1 MATRYFGKP
10 PSAVSVTILHPMS
23 TDPTPALVEAL
34 RDRRVI
40 VIGASSGIGRAA
52 ARCLSAWGASVVLV
66 GRRRHLLEELV
77 EEMGAGFAVD
87 ADLRDPEQCHSL
99 VERAAGKVGQI
110 DALVFAAS
118 ASTLA
123 MTADAG
129 ADVWRMVL
137 DTNVMAPALVTRSL
151 LPHLTPG
158 AFLGYLSSEIVG
170 QPYHGL
176 AHYAASKAALEELVR
191 ALRVEH
197 PLYRFCCIRVGAT
210 PDTDFARDFSPE
222 LAAELF
228 PQWIARAKLPS
239 SFMNA
244 HEVGS
249 AIAGAVAIAFASPGV
264 DVQDLT
270 LRPPGGPMTG
280 DSGNLVEMIAEVNAT
295 ASSAPPPAAGS
306 GAAAPG

>member
-1 MATRYFGKP
+1 M
-10 PSAVSVTILHPMS
+10 VNLHAMS
-23 TDPTPALVEAL
+23 TARAGALVEAL
-34 RDRRVI
+34 QGRRVM
-40 VIGASSGIGRAA
+40 VIGASSGIGRATA
-52 ARCLSAWGASVVLV
+52 KCLLAWGASVVVV

-77 EEMGAGFAVD
+77 QEMGAGFAVD
-87 ADLRDPEQCHSL
+87 ADLRDPEQCHAL
-99 VERAAGKVGQI
+99 VERAAAQVEQL

-129 ADVWRMVL
+129 ADVWRTVL
-137 DTNVMAPALVTRSL
+137 ETNVVAPALVTRSL

-222 LAAELF
+222 LAAELTTH
-228 PQWIARAKLPS
+228 WIARAKLPAT
-239 SFMNA
+239 FMA
-244 HEVGS
+244 AQEVGA
-249 AIAGAVAIAFASPGV
+249 AIAGAVGIAFASPGV

-270 LRPPGGPMTG
+270 LRPPGGPMVG
-280 DSGNLVEMIAEVNAT
+280 DFSEVADMIAEVNAT
-295 ASSAPPPAAGS
+295 ASTPPRPAADAES
-306 GAAAPG
+306 V